1 MGRRGARE
9 GIRCRH
15 RTRGG
20 RGGMAVPGRPV
31 GGGGGSSHRAASD
44 RFDRRMDRFSDGEM
58 MIDASPKRETT
69 RRPIFFESRE
79 GTLFGVFTS
88 PSEPTRVANKAVVLL
103 QGGGIP
109 SSGVNRDAVRLAD
122 RLASM
127 GYASFRFD
135 FHGMGDSSGVCQRV
149 RLDEPFVDDLEAAL
163 LWLRGE
169 QGISHFALV
178 GNC

>member
-1 MGRRGARE
+1 
-9 GIRCRH
+9 
-15 RTRGG
+15 
-20 RGGMAVPGRPV
+20 
-31 GGGGGSSHRAASD
+31 
-44 RFDRRMDRFSDGEM
+44 M

-135 FHGMGDSSGVCQRV
+135 FHGMGDSVMWRIITSQGPTVPIKAERDSQILTFLPAPIKEETKTWMRKS
-149 RLDEPFVDDLEAAL
+149 
-163 LWLRGE
+163 LRQMLSE
-169 QGISHFALV
+169 
-178 GNC
+178 